1 MFSKLRMP
9 QHDPTKGGIKLVTS
23 PQELTMARLFTNI
36 LSQLSTGI
44 WKIKMTS
51 GCMMMRSSV
60 TIFTRFS
67 LEYIPW
73 MWSTMY
79 KVNGPMW
86 CIVSYFSLD
95 LNFVK
100 LTSPS
105 KSLQCLSDWTHKI
118 GAAGLTAVNNYLME
132 EYNMDEDCQE
142 FADLILEDLWFLWHD
157 NDPAVHILTISCI
170 FEDN

>member
-1 MFSKLRMP
+1 MENQDDIWMYDDEELCNNLHKIFSGVYPLNVK
-9 QHDPTKGGIKLVTS
+9 H
-23 PQELTMARLFTNI
+23 NI
-36 LSQLSTGI
+36 Q
-44 WKIKMTS
+44 
-51 GCMMMRSSV
+51 
-60 TIFTRFS
+60 
-67 LEYIPW
+67 
-73 MWSTMY
+73 
-79 KVNGPMW
+79 VNGPMW

-157 NDPAVHILTISCI
+157 NDPAVCIFTISCI